1 MTAER
6 LLTFGAVVFVL
17 FDGNLVCH
25 ATESQVG
32 LCLMCDGTVLN
43 GSAVWNFCT
52 SSAGEI
58 NGRCCLQK
66 DNTSGAV
73 CITGL
78 DISHCNLSVVEDLS
92 EASTSTMID
101 LSFNPISNL
110 SDLVFQGFSQ
120 LSYVILPSNLT
131 CPGGNASWEKT
142 EVNSEYRL
150 CEGQIN
156 ACNQTGHMSW
166 DCPQNSL
173 CSPYGPS
180 FFACSCAEDFH
191 GYKCLREGEF
201 PTAKVF
207 GILGG
212 STVLTSILL
221 WVTQRRKAKAM

>member
-1 MTAER
+1 MTAKER
-6 LLTFGAVVFVL
+6 LFTLVAVVFVISY
-17 FDGNLVCH
+17 GNLVCH
-25 ATESQVG
+25 AKESEI
-32 LCLMCDGTVLN
+32 CLMCNGTVVN
-43 GSAVWNFCT
+43 GSAVWNFCV

-58 NGRCCLQK
+58 DGRCCLQK
-66 DNTSGAV
+66 YNTSGV
-73 CITGL
+73 DFITGL
-78 DISHCNLSVVEDLS
+78 DISHCNLSTVEDLS
-92 EASTSTMID
+92 EATTAVIID

-142 EVNSEYRL
+142 EVKGEVRR

-156 ACNQTGHMSW
+156 ACNQTGHISW

-173 CSPYGPS
+173 CAPYGPG
-180 FFACSCAEDFH
+180 FFACSCDERFH
-191 GYKCLREGEF
+191 GYKCLREGTF

-212 STVLTSILL
+212 STVLVSSLL
-221 WVTQRRKAKAM
+221 WVTQRRKAKAL